1 MLWAMA
7 MEPNPYAPP
16 KASLTDPG
24 PVRPLS
30 PEQEGEAIK
39 AFGLRRLRAKS
50 RAFAVGWLVCTT
62 LLLLVTGFV
71 LALLIGAGLAAG
83 ISTLYVKARKQAM
96 VDAVCRELGLHPH
109 AFSPD
114 RYLVE

>member
-1 MLWAMA
+1 MTI
-7 MEPNPYAPP
+7 EQNPYAPP
-16 KASLTDPG
+16 RASLNDPG

-39 AFGLRRLRAKS
+39 AFGLRRMRAKS
-50 RAFAVGWLVCTT
+50 WAFGIGWLVCTP

-71 LALLIGAGLAAG
+71 VALLLGAGLAAG
-83 ISTLYVKARKQAM
+83 ISSLYVKARKQAI
-96 VDAVCRELGLHPH
+96 VDAVCRDLGLPSQ